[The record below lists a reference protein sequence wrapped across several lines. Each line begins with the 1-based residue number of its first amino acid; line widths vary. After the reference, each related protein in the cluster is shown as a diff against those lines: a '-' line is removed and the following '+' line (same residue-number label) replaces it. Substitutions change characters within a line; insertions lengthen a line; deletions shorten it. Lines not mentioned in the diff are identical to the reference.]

1 MDSEDT
7 RLSSDVECVS
17 QKIKEEGA
25 VGCLE
30 KILLEHRYDSG
41 YAEKFYNA
49 FINKEDDWM
58 ADVYEVFGRRF
69 LQGRSYGGM
78 VGVLRPWLNSVKKR
92 CSVEECVKF
101 FEYFNKVYE
110 EVPESTKEGMHSAFL
125 GILLDLSWALNRG
138 GVLYESYVVCEKA
151 CEIIMLMGKFPSKS
165 TATSYMELLC
175 TFFLE
180 SCMLFSYANAVN
192 VLTSLDP
199 RAIRSQCSIEDFRAI
214 CSYGHLKNEGDKL
227 KKLFCRAK
235 PCNLEKIVSDVEKRC
250 CGIEVPGDTLVRRKF
265 DFEMWNRYS
274 ESIGS
279 CIPIR
284 GNMDLVG
291 FMKKNDLKFCVRD
304 GDILVQGFE
313 YKSVEKKVFE
323 IIDEYKEKA
332 RPVSKPIVE
341 RRRIPVVKNVEK
353 KEEPIHQRKSVRFCD
368 RFTPRYKKMKI
379 YSRYYMENTKGVQDC
394 WYEKR
399 NEDMK
404 ERFEREEKE
413 LRSKREALR
422 AYSGIVEEMREALS
436 RKIEGSERK
445 VGASTPMKPAKGMH
459 WRNETNEAEVY
470 KPPSPRVSISQKAYV
485 PPVDAFRHVSSSSL
499 ERKDDSNP
507 FRRNRRNAR
516 NNSWYSEGKDGE
528 SEKNN

>member
-25 VGCLE
+25 INCLE

-49 FINKEDDWM
+49 LISKEDDWI
-58 ADVYEVFGRRF
+58 ADVYEVFGRQF
-69 LQGRSYGGM
+69 LQGRSYGNM
-78 VGVLRPWLNSVKKR
+78 VGVLRPWLDSVKKR
-92 CSVEECVKF
+92 YSVEECMRL

-110 EVPESTKEGMHSAFL
+110 EVSESTKEGMHGVFL
-125 GILLDLSWALNRG
+125 GILLDLSWTLNRG
-138 GVLYESYVVCEKA
+138 GVLYESYAVCEKA
-151 CEIIMLMGKFPSKS
+151 CEIITQVGKFPLKS
-165 TATSYMELLC
+165 TATLYMELLC

-192 VLTSLDP
+192 ILTSLDP
-199 RAIRSQCSIEDFRAI
+199 KAIRNQCSIEDFRAI
-214 CSYGHLKNEGDKL
+214 CSYGLLKNEGDKL
-227 KKLFCRAK
+227 KKLFCKAK
-235 PCNLEKIVSDVEKRC
+235 LCNLEKILSDVEKRC
-250 CGIEVPGDTLVRRKF
+250 CGIEVSDDTLVRRRF

-274 ESIGS
+274 ESIGR

-284 GNMDLVG
+284 ENMDLVG

-304 GDILVQGFE
+304 EDVSVEGFE

-323 IIDEYKEKA
+323 IIDEYKEKT
-332 RPVSKPIVE
+332 RPISKPIVE
-341 RRRIPVVKNVEK
+341 RRRIPVARSVEK
-353 KEEPIHQRKSVRFCD
+353 KEEPTHQRKTARFRD

-379 YSRYYMENTKGVQDC
+379 YSRYYMENTKGVVDS

-399 NEDMK
+399 NEEMK

-413 LRSKREALR
+413 LRSRREALR
-422 AYSGIVEEMREALS
+422 ACSGIVEEMREALS
-436 RKIEGSERK
+436 RKVEESTRK
-445 VGASTPMKPAKGMH
+445 VEESAPAKPARGMH
-459 WRNETNEAEVY
+459 WRNEIDEGGVY
-470 KPPSPRVSISQKAYV
+470 KPPSPRQSRSQKAYV
-485 PPVDAFRHVSSSSL
+485 PPVDAFRRVSSSSL

-507 FRRNRRNAR
+507 FRRNRRSTR
-516 NNSWYSEGKDGE
+516 NSSWYSDSKDNE
-528 SEKNN
+528 PEKNN